1 MVDNRTRAEIDAIT
15 AHIPALIAYTD
26 DRGRYL
32 HANETYRSWMGVEP
46 AEIIGRTVGEVVAGT
61 LGELYWR
68 RVRPAFERALSGE
81 ATRIEAEGRFA
92 DRYRHVEVY
101 YTPDV
106 DAAGQVRGVVSL
118 IIDVSD
124 RKLAEFEL
132 RHRTILLDQAME
144 PVFTWVFGGAITY
157 WNRAAEEL
165 YGYTSAEA
173 VGRVSHELLCTRHP
187 SPLDAFEGTLAERR
201 HWRGEL
207 WHVTKDGREVLVDSI
222 HRLVRY
228 DGQELVLEA
237 NRDIT
242 GTRQTESELRAARD
256 RLQRAIGDGR
266 IGVWEADLG
275 SGVLTASENVD
286 ELYGAPPGS
295 IRTWEDLRAAI
306 YPEDVGEMEK
316 QWRKAIVTGAPLA
329 CDFRVPDGHGGLRW
343 LHVQARLSR
352 SPDGR
357 PARLSG
363 ATFDVTEQK
372 SSQEQLRAMAATLE
386 ARVVERTRELADA
399 NRELESFAYSVSHDL
414 RAPLRSIEGF
424 GEMLLRDYAGRPLDD
439 RGQDYL
445 RRMSRAAVRMG
456 RLIDDLLTLS
466 RISRT
471 AVSAAAV
478 DLSELARQAMAAL
491 CASSPDRQPDVTIR
505 PGLTAR
511 GDPGLLRVALENL
524 LSNAWK
530 YSGKRPSAHIEF
542 GATDAPEGRVY
553 FVRDNGVGFD
563 MRHADSLFQPFHR
576 LHSSGQF
583 EGTGVGLATVQRIVR
598 RHGGRIWAES
608 EEGKGTT
615 FYFTLEAADEA
626 QDDPAGRGQ

>member
-1 MVDNRTRAEIDAIT
+1 MVDSRARAELDVVT
-15 AHIPALIAYTD
+15 ANVPALIAYTD
-26 DRGRYL
+26 NRGRYL
-32 HANETYRSWMGVEP
+32 HANETYRTWMGIDP
-46 AEIIGRTVGEVVAGT
+46 AEMIGRTVGEVIVER

-68 RVRPAFERALSGE
+68 RVRPSFERALSGQ
-81 ATRIEAEGRFA
+81 AARFEAEGQYA

-101 YTPDV
+101 YTPDM
-106 DAAGQVRGVVSL
+106 DPDGQVRGVVCL
-118 IIDVSD
+118 VVDITD
-124 RKLAEFEL
+124 RKLAGFEL
-132 RHRTILLDQAME
+132 RHRTMLLDQAME
-144 PVFTWVFGGAITY
+144 PVFTWVFGGTITY

-165 YGYTSAEA
+165 YGYTTAEA
-173 VGRVSHELLCTRHP
+173 VGRVSHELLRTRHP
-187 SPLDAFEGTLAERR
+187 MPVGEFESELSARR
-201 HWRGEL
+201 YWRGEL
-207 WHVTKDGREVLVDSI
+207 RHTTKDGREVVVDSI

-242 GTRQTESELRAARD
+242 GTRQTEAELRDARD

-266 IGVWEADLG
+266 IGVWEADLTTG
-275 SGVLTASENVD
+275 ALTASENVN
-286 ELYGAPPGS
+286 ELYGLPPGS
-295 IRTWEDLRAAI
+295 LRSWQDLRTSI
-306 YPEDVGEMEK
+306 FPEDVAAMEAE
-316 QWRKAIVTGAPLA
+316 WSKAIARGVPLA
-329 CDFRVPDGHGGLRW
+329 CDFRVGDGQGGQRW

-363 ATFDVTEQK
+363 ATFDITEQK
-372 SSQEQLRAMAATLE
+372 LAEEQLREMAATLE
-386 ARVVERTRELADA
+386 ARVVERTGELAEA

-424 GEMLLRDYAGRPLDD
+424 GEMLLRDYAGRTIDD

-471 AVSAAAV
+471 EVHSESV
-478 DLSELARQAMAAL
+478 DLSGIARVEMGALFAASPQRQA
-491 CASSPDRQPDVTIR
+491 DVTIQ
-505 PGLTAR
+505 PGLMAR
-511 GDPGLLRVALENL
+511 GDPGLLRLALENL

-530 YSGKRPSAHIEF
+530 YSGKSAHARIEF
-542 GATDAPEGRVY
+542 GATDTAEGRVY

-563 MRHADSLFQPFHR
+563 MRHAGSLFQPFHR
-576 LHSSGQF
+576 LHPVGQF
-583 EGTGVGLATVQRIVR
+583 EGTGVGLATVHRIVR

-608 EEGKGTT
+608 GEGKGAT
-615 FYFTLEAADEA
+615 FYFTLGAADET
-626 QDDPAGRGQ
+626 QDDPAGRG

>member
-1 MVDNRTRAEIDAIT
+1 MPVNRTRAELDAIS
-15 AHIPALIAYTD
+15 ANVPALIAYTD
-26 DRGRYL
+26 CNGRYL
-32 HANETYRSWMGVEP
+32 HANEAYRSWMGIDP
-46 AEIIGRTVGEVVAGT
+46 AEMVGRTVGDVVVDA

-68 RVRPAFERALSGE
+68 RVQPAFERALHGE
-81 ATRIEAEGRFA
+81 AMKIEAEGHFG

-106 DAAGQVRGVVSL
+106 DPAGQVRGVVCL
-118 IIDVSD
+118 IIDITE
-124 RKLAEFEL
+124 RKLAELEL
-132 RHRTILLDQAME
+132 RHRTMLLDQSME
-144 PVFTWVFGGAITY
+144 PVFTWVFGGTITY

-165 YGYTSAEA
+165 YGYSAKEA
-173 VGRVSHELLCTRHP
+173 IGRVSHELLRTRYP
-187 SPLDAFEGTLAERR
+187 TALVNFERTLSQHRY
-201 HWRGEL
+201 WRGEL
-207 WHVTKDGREVLVDSI
+207 RHTTKSGRPVLVDSI
-222 HRLVRY
+222 QRLVNY

-242 GTRQTESELRAARD
+242 EVRQAGAELRDARD

-266 IGVWEADLG
+266 VAVWEADLA
-275 SGVLTASENVD
+275 SGELTASDNVD
-286 ELYGAPPGS
+286 ELYGRRPGS
-295 IRTWEDLRAAI
+295 IRTWEDMRTAMVPDDVAA
-306 YPEDVGEMEK
+306 MEA
-316 QWRKAIVTGAPLA
+316 QWRKSLATGAPLA
-329 CDFRVPDGHGGLRW
+329 CDFRVGDGEHGRRW
-343 LHVQARLSR
+343 LHAQARLTR
-352 SPDGR
+352 TGDGR

-363 ATFDVTEQK
+363 ATFDITEQK
-372 SSQEQLRAMAATLE
+372 SAQEQLRGMAATLE

-424 GEMLLRDYAGRPLDD
+424 GEMLLRDYAGRPIDE

-471 AVSAAAV
+471 NVSATTV
-478 DLSELARQAMAAL
+478 DLSAIAAQSVAAL
-491 CASSPDRQPDVTIR
+491 SAANPERHAEVTIE
-505 PGLTAR
+505 PGLTAQ

-530 YSGKRPSAHIEF
+530 YAGTQARPHIEF
-542 GATDAPEGRVY
+542 GETQTEYGRAY

-563 MRHADSLFQPFHR
+563 MQHADQLFQPFHR
-576 LHSSGQF
+576 LHPAGQF

-598 RHGGRIWAES
+598 RHGGHIWATA
-608 EEGKGTT
+608 EEGKGAT
-615 FYFTLEAADEA
+615 FYFTLGAADDT
-626 QDDPAGRGQ
+626 QSNPAGRG